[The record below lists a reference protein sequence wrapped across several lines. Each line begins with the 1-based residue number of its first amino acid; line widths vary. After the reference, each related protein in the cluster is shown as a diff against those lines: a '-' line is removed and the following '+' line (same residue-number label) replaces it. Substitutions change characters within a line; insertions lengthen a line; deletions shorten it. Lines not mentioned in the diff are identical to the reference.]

1 MKKIILPFLTL
12 VLLLA
17 SCSGSEEYRGDWKA
31 TDMEGTH
38 ADIHFEEKS
47 LRITH
52 VDGKVSDYEYTQ
64 NEVKNENGVRTFG
77 IKLGDGRKL
86 QIYFPLTED
95 SSKGLILDAN
105 NHVLYT
111 ISRDTYLFY
120 NDLYAL

>member
-1 MKKIILPFLTL
+1 MKKIIFPLLTL
-12 VLLLA
+12 VLLFA
-17 SCSGSEEYRGDWKA
+17 SCSGSDVYRGDWKA
-31 TDMEGTH
+31 TNMEGAH

-47 LRITH
+47 MWITH
-52 VDGKVSDYEYTQ
+52 ADGKKSEYEYTQ

-86 QIYFPLTED
+86 QMYFPLTED

-111 ISRDTYLFY
+111 ISRDTYLLY